1 MPPKKVAKEKVA
13 KRKEGRS
20 EAEMVAEEGAEPSAS
35 EGEARAALPSTGL
48 PPLPSSAPTTS
59 TYAEAAKAAAAAK
72 ALQVRDASM
81 SSQVP
86 GAPSTTAFTQPASTS
101 ATITTSQA
109 NAALEAQVEAD
120 MGAMRQNMAK
130 LQDTLRQMQEQQQA
144 YEAARQ
150 AKANP
155 QQFHA
160 HPQVIPSYAVQ
171 APVYNARPAPAIAVH
186 PTPQVI
192 QAPVRPAVPQ
202 AQPNHTTQAMM
213 EAALTLQAQF

>member
-13 KRKEGRS
+13 KRKEGGS
-20 EAEMVAEEGAEPSAS
+20 EAQMVAEEGTEPSAS
-35 EGEARAALPSTGL
+35 ERGVGAALPSTGL

-59 TYAEAAKAAAAAK
+59 TDEEVAKAVAAAK
-72 ALQVRDASM
+72 ALQVRDAVL

-109 NAALEAQVEAD
+109 NATLEAQAKVD
-120 MGAMRQNMAK
+120 MGAICQNMAK

-150 AKANP
+150 AKANA

-160 HPQVIPSYAVQ
+160 QPQVIPSYAAQ
-171 APVYNARPAPAIAVH
+171 APVYFARPAPAVVACL
-186 PTPQVI
+186 TPQVI
-192 QAPVRPAVPQ
+192 QALVRLKPSARSLLIHHKQ
-202 AQPNHTTQAMM
+202 
-213 EAALTLQAQF
+213 